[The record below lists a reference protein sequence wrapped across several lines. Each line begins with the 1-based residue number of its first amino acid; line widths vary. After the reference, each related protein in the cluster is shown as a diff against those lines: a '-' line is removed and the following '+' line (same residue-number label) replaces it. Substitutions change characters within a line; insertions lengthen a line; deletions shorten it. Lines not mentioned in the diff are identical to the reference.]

1 MIGAWSLYFGPLL
14 LVEGSVYIWIGD
26 QAIRREQVVHLKRI
40 VFIPRVDPGSSM
52 PARLTES
59 AAALL
64 AAMTKRGSLPREW
77 LLSD

>member
-1 MIGAWSLYFGPLL
+1 MFRNTSLC
-14 LVEGSVYIWIGD
+14 
-26 QAIRREQVVHLKRI
+26 A
-40 VFIPRVDPGSSM
+40 
-52 PARLTES
+52 